1 MTVKRLFT
9 FVLLSLIV
17 GCSSGS
23 DDGISLKPTQ
33 NEMPIQSCA
42 ESLQPKSTEQQQGS
56 LADTQASPCRNL
68 SDINNQLGVDA
79 VAYDLSGPAPRTVNG
94 RSRAKAVIL
103 TGAAD
108 RFWKA
113 ECSDVNCYIS
123 AAYDIQ
129 TSYVAFI
136 DTAKLQS
143 KTIIFAD
150 NTTPTNKKNAETS
163 PQVLSSAEAVLRAM
177 FRRLEL
183 SYDQS
188 RFVPMIPGRSATKS
202 KN

>member
-23 DDGISLKPTQ
+23 DNGISLKPTQ
-33 NEMPIQSCA
+33 NDTPIQSCA
-42 ESLQPKSTEQQQGS
+42 EALQPNSTEKQLGFLS
-56 LADTQASPCRNL
+56 DTQPPPCRNL
-68 SDINNQLGVDA
+68 SDIKNQLGVGA
-79 VAYDLSGPAPRTVNG
+79 IVYDLSGPAPRKVSG
-94 RSRAKAVIL
+94 RSRSKAVIL

-136 DTAKLQS
+136 DSAKLQS
-143 KTIIFAD
+143 KAIIFAD